1 MASSIGC
8 VLALLTIV
16 LSCLGGA
23 TAQIVILQKSG
34 ITPSRRF
41 CTDTSRGAQSS
52 GTADAVQ
59 SPTKHDA
66 WRSIPKPLQPPPS
79 DLKQTAILIDRAQ
92 YFDVSSVSGVP
103 LDQPQPPRE
112 GGSSGSFVREDEF
125 PFFPNEAIVVGSFED
140 YQVYLTPSRLSIFTD
155 LKLSVEQVF
164 EPGPIGISQGQTI
177 DLLIGGGTVLL
188 PDGRTISDHA
198 YDPTGNYSLQ
208 PGHRYVFFLEYR
220 SHGEFFRDHKDWE
233 LVNGISVPNRLDE
246 AIRAR
251 EGRARYSGL
260 GEDAFIEAL
269 RKAILQY
276 NQEK

>member
-1 MASSIGC
+1 MASSIRS
-8 VLALLTIV
+8 VLALLTV
-16 LSCLGGA
+16 VFSCLSGA

-34 ITPSRRF
+34 IRPSRRF
-41 CTDTSRGAQSS
+41 CTDTSRGVQSS

-59 SPTKHDA
+59 SPPRRDA
-66 WRSIPKPLQPPPS
+66 WRAIPRPLLPPPS
-79 DLKQTAILIDRAQ
+79 DPKQITTLNGRAK
-92 YFDVSSVSGVP
+92 YFDVSNVSGVP
-103 LDQPQPPRE
+103 LDQPQPTG
-112 GGSSGSFVREDEF
+112 GGSSGSFIREDEL
-125 PFFPNEAIVVGSFED
+125 PFFPNEAIVVGSFDD

-164 EPGPIGISQGQTI
+164 EPGPTGISQGQTI

-208 PGHRYVFFLEYR
+208 PGHRYVFVLEYR
-220 SHGEFFRDHKDWE
+220 SQGEFFRDHKDWE
-233 LVNGISVPNRLDE
+233 LVTGIAIPNRLDE
-246 AIRAR
+246 VIRAR
-251 EGRARYSGL
+251 EGRAKYSGL
-260 GEDAFIEAL
+260 PEDAFIEAL